1 MIGHER
7 KMVNKKKEKK
17 ENDFNDR
24 LGTQPFL
31 KEKNALEC
39 IQIKP

>member
-17 ENDFNDR
+17 KENDFNDR
-24 LGTQPFL
+24 LGTQPFV
-31 KEKNALEC
+31 
-39 IQIKP
+39 